1 MKSAVELHDSSV
13 SSACVAAGVLELT
26 LHPAYIHISAGTPGV
41 DPGEGHL
48 GTVTLL
54 FLDANLVGELCKL
67 HGRIS
72 DGDLVVHGISRSVV
86 ELPFAEVGRVS
97 LSLILESGTAYFV
110 EASSVQVTLV
120 GPTRYVEQFAG

>member
-1 MKSAVELHDSSV
+1 MKSAVEFHDSSV
-13 SSACVAAGVLELT
+13 SLACVAAGVLELT
-26 LHPAYIHISAGTPGV
+26 LHPAYIHVPAGTPGV
-41 DPGEGHL
+41 DSGEGHL

-54 FLDANLVGELCKL
+54 FSDANLVGELCNL

-72 DGDLVVHGISRSVV
+72 DGDLVVHDVSRSVV

-110 EASSVQVTLV
+110 EASSVQVTRV
-120 GPTRYVEQFAG
+120 GPTSDVEQFTG

>member
-1 MKSAVELHDSSV
+1 MKSAVEFHDSSV
-13 SSACVAAGVLELT
+13 SLACVAAGVLVLT
-26 LHPAYIHISAGTPGV
+26 LHPAYIHVSAGTPGV
-41 DPGEGHL
+41 DSGEGHL

-54 FLDANLVGELCKL
+54 FSDANLVGELCNL

-72 DGDLVVHGISRSVV
+72 DGDLVVHDVSRSVV

-120 GPTRYVEQFAG
+120 GPTRYVEQFFG

>member
-26 LHPAYIHISAGTPGV
+26 LHPAYIHISAGSPGV
-41 DPGEGHL
+41 DQGEGHL
-48 GTVTLL
+48 GAVMLQ
-54 FLDANLVGELCKL
+54 FSNANLIGELCNL

-110 EASSVQVTLV
+110 EASSVQVSLV
-120 GPTRYVEQFAG
+120 GPTRYVEPFTG